1 MNFASTEGI
10 DKALF
15 SIAAMRPDGLITVP
29 HTYTNHNMVMIA
41 KFALEQRLPSLYPRK
56 RYVVAGGLMS
66 YDTNRKKNVAPGRGL
81 CRQDPQRGQSGDS
94 AGRAQL
100 ELVVNLMTA
109 KKIGV
114 TIHPEISLEASEVI
128 K

>member
-66 YDTNRKKNVAPGRGL
+66 YDTNRKKMWR
-81 CRQDPQRGQSGDS
+81 
-94 AGRAQL
+94 RAA
-100 ELVVNLMTA
+100 VYVD
-109 KKIGV
+109 KILKGANPATLPV
-114 TIHPEISLEASEVI
+114 EPS
-128 K
+128 